1 MTRLMIAAATMATM
15 AAMATTPLFAAP
27 ASADDASYLAKL
39 NQSGVPIPVSNQVR
53 LSTGHYLCG
62 RLGISAP
69 KKDLVREL
77 THTFFYDPAAAQ
89 VQIDA
94 AQSELCPQTLAWE
107 K

>member
-1 MTRLMIAAATMATM
+1 MTRLMIAAAAAAATLM
-15 AAMATTPLFAAP
+15 TAVP
-27 ASADDASYLAKL
+27 ASADDSSYLAKL
-39 NQSGVPIPVSNQVR
+39 DQSGVPIPVSTQVR

-77 THTFFYDPAAAQ
+77 THVFFYDPAAAQ

-94 AQSELCPQTLAWE
+94 AQSELCPQTLGWA